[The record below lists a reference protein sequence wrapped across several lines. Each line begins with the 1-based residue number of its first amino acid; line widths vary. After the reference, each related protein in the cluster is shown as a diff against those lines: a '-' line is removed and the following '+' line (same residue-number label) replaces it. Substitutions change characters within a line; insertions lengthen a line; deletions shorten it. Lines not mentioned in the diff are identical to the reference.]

1 MRLSAQ
7 LRLKIE
13 STSELYTVTEAF
25 LASAKHHIDSG
36 TYWKKRLH
44 NSLDRQALL
53 PLDSCSMALQ
63 RRARGYLIIEIP
75 IGGEIIQLPK
85 QIIKAYLPD
94 LWRRNK
100 RRAMRTGLLR
110 LPRFGVRDSQ
120 QTQLA
125 LLIILHALEASATES
140 GVASELKAQ
149 LDLARDRYTLKKADP
164 EFSMCIIFW
173 NVATLLQPR
182 LGFGRHQEM
191 AYAMSGWFTDLA
203 AEGHVHE
210 RTLVQYV
217 LALDQLE
224 AEMTAP
230 LLCLLRRVDVRLSA
244 IREWSYQRR
253 FRPATLKKMESLV
266 KSRPRMDA
274 LGPSNQMVLGG
285 DLHLSE
291 ILEQY
296 KRDPDAILVNFG
308 PKRHRRV
315 DNGYY
320 SYSDSDSYSDC
331 DYDEGLYTTTQPP
344 FSPYRPP
351 RDPVRLEPRQCGA
364 LLAPCERPWN
374 PQPPMNLIRSP
385 SAMLLGAPGPVRP
398 GMRRYHTTSVL
409 G

>member
-1 MRLSAQ
+1 
-7 LRLKIE
+7 
-13 STSELYTVTEAF
+13 
-25 LASAKHHIDSG
+25 
-36 TYWKKRLH
+36 
-44 NSLDRQALL
+44 
-53 PLDSCSMALQ
+53 MALQ
-63 RRARGYLIIEIP
+63 RRARGYLTIDIP
-75 IGGEIIQLPK
+75 IGGKIIQLPK

-110 LPRFGVRDSQ
+110 IPRFGVEDNH
-120 QTQLA
+120 QTRMA

-149 LDLARDRYTLKKADP
+149 LDLARDSYTLKKVNP
-164 EFSMCIIFW
+164 EAAMCTIFW
-173 NVATLLQPR
+173 NVATLLRPR
-182 LGFGRHQEM
+182 AGLGRHPEM

-210 RTLVQYV
+210 RTLVRYV
-217 LALDQLE
+217 LALDHLE

-230 LLCLLRRVDVRLSA
+230 LLCLLRRVDVRLSE
-244 IREWSYQRR
+244 IRRWNYERL
-253 FRPATLKKMESLV
+253 FRPATLKKLENLV
-266 KSRPRMDA
+266 KSRPRLGA
-274 LGPSNQMVLGG
+274 LGPGNQMVLGG
-285 DLHLSE
+285 DLNPSE

-296 KRDPDAILVNFG
+296 YRDPDAILVKFG

-315 DNGYY
+315 DDGYY
-320 SYSDSDSYSDC
+320 SYSDSDSYSDL

-351 RDPVRLEPRQCGA
+351 RDPVRLEPRQCGG
-364 LLAPCERPWN
+364 LVVPCERPWN

-398 GMRRYHTTSVL
+398 GIRRYHTTSVL